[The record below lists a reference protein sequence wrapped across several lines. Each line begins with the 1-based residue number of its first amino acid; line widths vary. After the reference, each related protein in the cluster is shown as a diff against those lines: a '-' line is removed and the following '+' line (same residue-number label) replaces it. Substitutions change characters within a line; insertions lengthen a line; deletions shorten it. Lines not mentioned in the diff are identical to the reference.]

1 MSHCPLGRLDCQGNC
16 LLSTLGSRAS
26 LVIPPCQRSR
36 YATYFDV
43 AVLRCLLQPHWSEE
57 GTQWSLMYYLQ
68 RLRHMLEEKPE
79 KAPEPDIPLLPRP
92 RSSSMV
98 AAAPSLVNTH
108 KTQDLTMKCNEEEK
122 SLSPEAFSKVS
133 LTNLRRSAVPD
144 LSSDLGM
151 NIFKKFKSRKED
163 RERKGSIP
171 FHHTGKRRPRRM
183 GVPFLLHEDHLDVSP
198 TRSTFSFGSFSGL
211 GEDRRGIEKGGWP
224 TTILGDHKRPFE
236 IGADLII
243 GSSINHIDLDYTPGK
258 LTRRGSSDAATEM
271 ESLSARH
278 SHSHHTLVS
287 DLPDPSNSHGENTVK
302 EVRSQISTITV
313 ATFNTTL
320 ASFNVGYA
328 DFFNEHMRKLCNQ
341 VPIPE
346 MPHEPLA
353 CANLPRSLTDS
364 CINYSYLED
373 TEHIDGTNNF
383 VHKNG
388 MLDLSVV
395 LKAVYLVLNH
405 DISSRICD
413 VALNIVECL
422 LQLGVVPCVEKNR
435 KKSENKENETVEK
448 RPSEGTFQF
457 KGVSG
462 SSTCGFGGPSISGAG
477 DGGGEEG
484 GGGDGGGGGVKS
496 LGCAY
501 GCGEGHRGIS
511 GDRLRHQVFREN
523 AQHCLTKLYK
533 LDKMQFRQTMRDY
546 VNKDSL
552 NNVVD
557 FLHALLGF
565 CMEPVTDNKA
575 GFGNN
580 FTTVDN
586 KSSAQNVEGII
597 VSAMFKSLITRCAS
611 TTHELHSPENL
622 IDVFSLFISK
632 VVVSG
637 EIVVRS
643 EAGSIVDK
651 GQVSS
656 APEECRSFMS
666 GRPSQTPE
674 HDEQMQGGN
683 LGRKDFWRK
692 MFKSQSAASDT
703 SSQSEQDTSECTTAH
718 SGNTSDRRARS
729 RSRRISLRKKLK
741 LPIDGVEDLLDIS
754 SVDRLSFI
762 RQSSKVNRTLLV

>member
-1 MSHCPLGRLDCQGNC
+1 
-16 LLSTLGSRAS
+16 
-26 LVIPPCQRSR
+26 
-36 YATYFDV
+36 
-43 AVLRCLLQPHWSEE
+43 
-57 GTQWSLMYYLQ
+57 MYYLQ

-79 KAPEPDIPLLPRP
+79 KPPEADIPLLPRP

-171 FHHTGKRRPRRM
+171 FHHTGKRRPRRI

-198 TRSTFSFGSFSGL
+198 TRSTFSFGNPLALTAVLGKGKNLSRESFRFSNPLVLLLSTSG
-211 GEDRRGIEKGGWP
+211 K
-224 TTILGDHKRPFE
+224 F
-236 IGADLII
+236 
-243 GSSINHIDLDYTPGK
+243 
-258 LTRRGSSDAATEM
+258 TRRGSSDAATEM

-287 DLPDPSNSHGENTVK
+287 DLPDHSNSHGENTVK

-328 DFFNEHMRKLCNQ
+328 DFFSEHMRKLCNQ

-435 KKSENKENETVEK
+435 KKSENKENETMEK

-462 SSTCGFGGPSISGAG
+462 SSTCAFGGPSASGAG
-477 DGGGEEG
+477 DGGEEG
-484 GGGDGGGGGVKS
+484 GGGDGGSGGGGGGGPYEKN
-496 LGCAY
+496 
-501 GCGEGHRGIS
+501 EKN
-511 GDRLRHQVFREN
+511 QEK
-523 AQHCLTKLYK
+523 AQNCLTKLYK

-565 CMEPVTDNKA
+565 CMEPVTD
-575 GFGNN
+575 
-580 FTTVDN
+580 
-586 KSSAQNVEGII
+586 
-597 VSAMFKSLITRCAS
+597 
-611 TTHELHSPENL
+611 
-622 IDVFSLFISK
+622 
-632 VVVSG
+632 
-637 EIVVRS
+637 
-643 EAGSIVDK
+643 
-651 GQVSS
+651 
-656 APEECRSFMS
+656 
-666 GRPSQTPE
+666 
-674 HDEQMQGGN
+674 
-683 LGRKDFWRK
+683 
-692 MFKSQSAASDT
+692 
-703 SSQSEQDTSECTTAH
+703 
-718 SGNTSDRRARS
+718 
-729 RSRRISLRKKLK
+729 
-741 LPIDGVEDLLDIS
+741 
-754 SVDRLSFI
+754 
-762 RQSSKVNRTLLV
+762 